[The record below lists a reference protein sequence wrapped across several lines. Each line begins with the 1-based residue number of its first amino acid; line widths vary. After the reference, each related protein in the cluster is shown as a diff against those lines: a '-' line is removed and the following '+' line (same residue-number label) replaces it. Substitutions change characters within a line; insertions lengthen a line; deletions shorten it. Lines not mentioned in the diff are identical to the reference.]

1 MKKFLMLVLAFFI
14 IVPAV
19 KVSAAYVTIPPF
31 ESLDHE
37 NIELLRKEHKYHVT
51 GVLFYIK
58 NGNGISYAEKYT
70 QDLISQN
77 NFKIVKENYDAS
89 LNMLEYDLIYIG
101 SNADKMKTIEKNQ
114 HMMII
119 GSADS
124 VDFMFVDGIA
134 MITFGNLR

>member
-1 MKKFLMLVLAFFI
+1 MKKFLMLALAIFI
-14 IVPAV
+14 ILPSVGA
-19 KVSAAYVTIPPF
+19 SASYVTIP
-31 ESLDHE
+31 SLDSFDKE
-37 NIELLRKEHKYHVT
+37 NIELVSRDHKYFVT
-51 GVLFYIK
+51 GVVFYIR
-58 NGNGISYAEKYT
+58 NGKGLSYATNYA
-70 QDLISQN
+70 QN
-77 NFKIVKENYDAS
+77 LLNQYNFKIVSKDYDAS